1 VADECV
7 RRYLINIRAEFFPPT
22 EYNLPRALIATFMP
36 GYSGTPLPKK
46 LGIKPGAR
54 VWLGDAPAEVRAE
67 LSAALAACESVRGGK
82 APLDFAMLFTT
93 SKAKLENDFTPVS
106 ELLAP
111 AGMLWVSWP
120 KKSSGVATDLDEN
133 KVRQIGLD
141 AGLVDVKVCAVT
153 EVWSG
158 LKFVRRVKDR

>member
-1 VADECV
+1 
-7 RRYLINIRAEFFPPT
+7 
-22 EYNLPRALIATFMP
+22 MP

-46 LGIKPGAR
+46 LGIKPGLR
-54 VWLGDAPAEVRAE
+54 VCLMDAPAEVRAE
-67 LSAALAACESVRGGK
+67 LRVELAGCEMSDGK
-82 APLDFAMLFTT
+82 PPLDFAMLFSKSKT
-93 SKAKLENDFTPVS
+93 SLRKGFKGVS
-106 ELLAP
+106 KRLAP

-133 KVRQIGLD
+133 VVREIGLA

>member
-1 VADECV
+1 
-7 RRYLINIRAEFFPPT
+7 
-22 EYNLPRALIATFMP
+22 MP

-46 LGIKPGAR
+46 LGIKAGFR
-54 VWLGDAPAEVRAE
+54 VRLANAPAEVRAE
-67 LSAALAACESVRGGK
+67 LREALAECEMK
-82 APLDFAMLFTT
+82 AGDLLDFAMIFTKSRLELT
-93 SKAKLENDFTPVS
+93 KEFSRMAK
-106 ELLAP
+106 LLAP

-120 KKSSGVATDLDEN
+120 KKSSGVASDLDEN
-133 KVRQIGLD
+133 VVRGIGLD